1 MPEDNLGDPIPRIE
15 PFVIPARP
23 EETFNS
29 VWLRNINI
37 YAPEINAS
45 GNNQGSINIEMLPYD
60 PSNDKIWSTVDNE
73 GVEYLNIPSRVNG
86 RKTFWDAVNEV
97 PEVAVA
103 MNSIIDA
110 IPALRTWANTPPP
123 EPEPEPP
130 VDPEPTPEPTPEPD
144 PDPEPDPEPE
154 PEPDPVDD
162 GEEDD
167 SEENT

>member
-1 MPEDNLGDPIPRIE
+1 MPEDNLGDPIPRDE

-23 EETFNS
+23 EETFDS
-29 VWLRNINI
+29 VWLRSINI

-60 PSNDKIWSTVDNE
+60 STNDKIWTTADNE

-86 RKTFWDAVNEV
+86 RKSFWDAVNEV
-97 PEVAVA
+97 PEVAIA
-103 MNSIIDA
+103 MNSIIEA

-123 EPEPEPP
+123 EPEPPTP
-130 VDPEPTPEPTPEPD
+130 DPEPTPEPEPTPD
-144 PDPEPDPEPE
+144 PDPVDPDPVDPDPVD

-162 GEEDD
+162 
-167 SEENT
+167 SE